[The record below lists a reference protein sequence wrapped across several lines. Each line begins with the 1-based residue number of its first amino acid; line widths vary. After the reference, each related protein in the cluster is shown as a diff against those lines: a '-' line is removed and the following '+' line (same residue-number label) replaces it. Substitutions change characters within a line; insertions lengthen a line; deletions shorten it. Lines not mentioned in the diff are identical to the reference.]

1 MQLEVHV
8 LAGQHIKKWNGII
21 GEVHDPVNI
30 AALKL
35 SVPRLSSTKGS
46 LYKNVPN
53 DRNLMPLLNAVTILR
68 GSWSQI

>member
-46 LYKNVPN
+46 LYKNVP
-53 DRNLMPLLNAVTILR
+53 TTEI
-68 GSWSQI
+68 

>member
-8 LAGQHIKKWNGII
+8 LAGQHIKRWNGII

-35 SVPRLSSTKGS
+35 SVPGLSSTKGS
-46 LYKNVPN
+46 LYKCSK